1 MLDAATLVRVPA
13 PETGFFDSLYL
24 DFLSDQPFLLSRFP
38 GSYRR
43 DETWSERARRR
54 FEAGSDATA
63 AYWSEAAE
71 AHARW
76 GVSDA
81 ARRNLDDLASGKAV
95 AVVAG
100 QQPDALGG
108 PIFTLAKVLTA
119 AALARRIEAKSGVRA
134 VPVFWCATEDSDFE
148 EIRTTRFFGPG
159 LEPGE
164 AQVAESAHVSGGL
177 VGGIATTAL
186 AETWDKARAAWKD
199 LPGAAVAGEWIERAA
214 SRARDLGEAQAM
226 LVLQAT
232 AKQGVVAIDPRWPAF
247 RAAARGVF
255 GRYLERYVK

>member
-1 MLDAATLVRVPA
+1 
-13 PETGFFDSLYL
+13 
-24 DFLSDQPFLLSRFP
+24 
-38 GSYRR
+38 
-43 DETWSERARRR
+43 
-54 FEAGSDATA
+54 
-63 AYWSEAAE
+63 
-71 AHARW
+71 
-76 GVSDA
+76 
-81 ARRNLDDLASGKAV
+81 
-95 AVVAG
+95 
-100 QQPDALGG
+100 
-108 PIFTLAKVLTA
+108 
-119 AALARRIEAKSGVRA
+119 
-134 VPVFWCATEDSDFE
+134 E

-232 AKQGVVAIDPRWPAF
+232 AKQGVVAVDPRWPAF

-255 GRYLERYVK
+255 GRYLERYVKVREAVEQAGRSLGEHGYAQTAEGPQSEFSLFEV